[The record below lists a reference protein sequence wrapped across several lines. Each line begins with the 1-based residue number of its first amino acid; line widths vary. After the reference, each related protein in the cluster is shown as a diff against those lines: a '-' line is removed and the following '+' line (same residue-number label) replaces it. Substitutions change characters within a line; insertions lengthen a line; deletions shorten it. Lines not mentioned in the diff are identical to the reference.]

1 MLKNLPKPQLLLLS
15 IILIFAASCS
25 RNKTLFNKIDPSKSG
40 ILFNNQIVETDSI
53 NIIDKENVY
62 NGGGVAA
69 GDFNND
75 GLQDLYFTG
84 NLSGNKLYL
93 NQDKFSFKDVTDISD
108 VEGEGR
114 WSRGVA
120 TIDINNDGWL
130 DIYVCATLQK
140 KAADRAN
147 LLYVSQGLNKEGIP
161 VFKEMA
167 ASYGIADTSQSTMAA
182 FFDYDND
189 GDLDLYIAVNE
200 IIESDYPNRF
210 RPILKDG
217 SHPNTDRLYRNDY
230 SDSLGHAYFKNVSK
244 EAGILWEGYTHGLNI
259 SDLNRDGWKDIYI
272 SNDYLSGNLMYVN
285 NGNGTFTNKVA
296 DYFKH
301 GAANAMGN
309 DIADI
314 NNDGLADII
323 EMDMNPEDNYRK
335 KMMMN
340 PNSYQTYQNLDYFE
354 YHYQYVRN
362 CLQVNQ
368 GLGIARND
376 SAPDP
381 VFAELGFFSGIA
393 ETDWSWTP
401 SVADFDNDGYRD
413 IIITNGFPK
422 DVTDH
427 DFIAY
432 RNEAYIIASKKQLLD
447 QIPEV
452 KIKNYAFHNTGNLH
466 FNNVTND
473 WGLTTPSFSNGAI
486 YVDLDNDGDLDYVA
500 NNINDPAFLFEN
512 TLNSKKKI
520 QSNYLQ
526 VSLKGDS
533 ANKGGLGTWVEIYHN
548 GKHQVTEYSPYR
560 GYLSTVD
567 PVIHFGL
574 GKDSLIDSILVKWP
588 GGKKQTLRS
597 VSVNQKLALE
607 FKNATETYSWESP
620 APVYPSLFSDI
631 TATAGITYS
640 HIEKDFVD
648 FNIQKL
654 LPHKLSQYGPAI
666 AAGDVNGDGLDDMLV
681 GGSKNNS
688 TTLLLQSV
696 NGTFRESKLIS
707 GRDEITKGGDDMGL
721 LLFDAD
727 NDGDLDLYCA
737 SGSYEN
743 LPLTAN
749 HRDNFFVNDGKANF
763 TLDTT
768 VFPQNYN
775 SKSCIKAA
783 DYDKDGDLDL
793 FIGGR
798 VYPGS
803 YPKPVPSFIYRN
815 DSKPGNIKFTDVTST
830 VAKEL
835 NNIGLVC
842 DAIWTDFDNDGW
854 VDLVL
859 AGEWMPVRFLKNTKG
874 ILSDVTSGT
883 GIQNQVGWWN
893 SITGGDF
900 DNDGDMDY
908 VIGNLGLNS
917 FYKASDQY
925 PVSIYAK
932 DFDNNGS
939 YDAIPS
945 VFIPDVANG
954 KKKEFPAQ
962 TRDDLVKQM
971 IGFRQKFP
979 SFQPFAVATM
989 EEVLTAEER
998 KDALILRANQFQSVI
1013 LLNQGQGK
1021 FNLVPLPVQAQWSP
1035 LYGMVAEDIDGDEN
1049 LDLLITGNDYGTE
1062 VAVGRYDAM
1071 NGLVLKGDGKGGFLA
1086 LTLNRAGLF
1095 VPGDGKA
1102 LARLNGPNNS
1112 FLIAASQNRGPLKL
1126 FKHINPVKFVPVTQ
1140 NDISAILYL
1149 KNGTQRKVE
1158 LYYGSS
1164 FLSQNSR
1171 YIPVNAPVNRIEITN
1186 TQLQKRTI
1194 EP

>member
-1 MLKNLPKPQLLLLS
+1 MLKSLPKPLLLLLS
-15 IILIFAASCS
+15 IILISAASCS
-25 RNKTLFNKIDPSKSG
+25 RNPTLFKKIDPSKSG
-40 ILFNNQIVETDSI
+40 ILFNNQIIENDSI
-53 NIIDKENVY
+53 NVIDKENVY

-84 NLSGNKLYL
+84 NLTGNKLYL
-93 NQDKFSFKDVTDISD
+93 NQDKFSFKDVTDIAG
-108 VEGEGR
+108 VAGEGR

-200 IIESDYPNRF
+200 IIEGDYPNRF
-210 RPILKDG
+210 RAILKDG

-244 EAGILWEGYTHGLNI
+244 EAGILWEGYAHGLNI
-259 SDLNRDGWKDIYI
+259 SDLNRDGWKDIYV

-285 NGNGTFTNKVA
+285 NGNGTFSNKVA

-301 GAANAMGN
+301 SAANAMGN

-323 EMDMNPEDNYRK
+323 ELDMNPEDNYRK

-376 SAPDP
+376 TAPDP
-381 VFAELGFFSGIA
+381 VFAELGFFAGIA

-401 SVADFDNDGYRD
+401 SVADFDNDGFRD
-413 IIITNGFPK
+413 IIISNGFPK

-452 KIKNYAFHNTGNLH
+452 KIKNYAFHNAGNLH

-473 WGLTTPSFSNGAI
+473 WGLTTPSFSNGSI

-548 GKHQVTEYSPYR
+548 GKQQVAEYSPYR

-597 VSVNQKLALE
+597 VSVNQKLAIE

-620 APVYPSLFSDI
+620 APAGPSLFSDI
-631 TATAGITYS
+631 TATAGITYT

-681 GGSKNNS
+681 GGSRNNS
-688 TTLLLQSV
+688 TTLLLQTV

-707 GRDEITKGGDDMGL
+707 GRDEITKAGDDMGL

-737 SGSYEN
+737 SGTYEN
-743 LPLTAN
+743 LPFTPN
-749 HRDNFFVNDGKANF
+749 HRDNFFVNDGKAKF

-859 AGEWMPVRFLKNTKG
+859 AGEWMPVRFLKNNKG
-874 ILSDVTSGT
+874 ILSDVSSGT

-925 PVSIYAK
+925 P
-932 DFDNNGS
+932 
-939 YDAIPS
+939 
-945 VFIPDVANG
+945 G
-954 KKKEFPAQ
+954 KHLCK
-962 TRDDLVKQM
+962 R
-971 IGFRQKFP
+971 FR
-979 SFQPFAVATM
+979 
-989 EEVLTAEER
+989 
-998 KDALILRANQFQSVI
+998 
-1013 LLNQGQGK
+1013 
-1021 FNLVPLPVQAQWSP
+1021 
-1035 LYGMVAEDIDGDEN
+1035 
-1049 LDLLITGNDYGTE
+1049 
-1062 VAVGRYDAM
+1062 
-1071 NGLVLKGDGKGGFLA
+1071 
-1086 LTLNRAGLF
+1086 
-1095 VPGDGKA
+1095 
-1102 LARLNGPNNS
+1102 
-1112 FLIAASQNRGPLKL
+1112 
-1126 FKHINPVKFVPVTQ
+1126 
-1140 NDISAILYL
+1140 
-1149 KNGTQRKVE
+1149 
-1158 LYYGSS
+1158 
-1164 FLSQNSR
+1164 
-1171 YIPVNAPVNRIEITN
+1171 
-1186 TQLQKRTI
+1186 
-1194 EP
+1194 